1 MTKAGPEI
9 SVAATKTYTAQ
20 LVSLYLIALKLAL
33 NRGAIDEMG
42 LRELKAQLR
51 SLPTL
56 IERVLDRADSLQ
68 DAVEVMSR
76 AQHAFFIG
84 RNINFP
90 SMLEG
95 ALKLKEISY
104 IHAEGYAAGE
114 LKHGPLALLDPDTPL
129 VAACLRDHTYE
140 KMISNVTEVAARG
153 SPVLIVASDGD
164 EQVHLLTDHVIFVPR
179 CPPLLSPV
187 PLAVLLQLLAYHV
200 AKAKGMP
207 IDKPRNLAKSV
218 TVE

>member
-1 MTKAGPEI
+1 
-9 SVAATKTYTAQ
+9 V
-20 LVSLYLIALKLAL
+20 
-33 NRGAIDEMG
+33 
-42 LRELKAQLR
+42 
-51 SLPTL
+51 
-56 IERVLDRADSLQ
+56 
-68 DAVEVMSR
+68 
-76 AQHAFFIG
+76 FFIG

-95 ALKLKEISY
+95 ALKLKEVSY

-114 LKHGPLALLDPDTPL
+114 LKHGPLALLDGTTPL
-129 VAACLRDHTYE
+129 VAACLKDHTYE

-153 SPVLIVASDGD
+153 SPVLLLATDGD
-164 EQVHLLTDHVIFVPR
+164 EQVPMISDRVVYLPQ

-187 PLAVLLQLLAYHV
+187 PLAVALQLLAYHV
-200 AKAKGMP
+200 AKVKGMP